1 MLYIISKP
9 VRWVYGLSRSLAALK
24 QEGCTMT
31 YDEYVKTY
39 EAMLSIYLD
48 GYKPANTPFEV
59 KALAA
64 AADKLVDFEETHP
77 AHAAKYEAQF

>member
-1 MLYIISKP
+1 
-9 VRWVYGLSRSLAALK
+9 
-24 QEGCTMT
+24 MT
-31 YDEYVKTY
+31 YNEYVKTY

-48 GYKPANTPFEV
+48 GYKPTNIPSEV
-59 KALAA
+59 EAMVA

>member
-1 MLYIISKP
+1 MDTSIP
-9 VRWVYGLSRSLAALK
+9 PLAALK

-31 YDEYVKTY
+31 YNEYVKTY

-48 GYKPANTPFEV
+48 GYKPTNIPSEV
-59 KALAA
+59 KAMVA